1 MRDAA
6 GKPKIGKLLY
16 ACEKYEKLTRLTI
29 PVIDQNYF
37 LFVTIENDYNPADL
51 YDKLNRNILSQYG
64 NLDTHNNGNPETFI
78 CINDEK
84 AYDFLNQKI
93 LSLHDRIRTV
103 AICDEYGKVKA
114 RTIKE
119 GKIPNLTSEES
130 DKSIEVHSK
139 IWKIRKKFRPKIGE
153 CKYAYAIYEKI
164 TRITVLLKEDFLL
177 VTCGKGDSG
186 KDNDCIYEEI
196 IKGIEDAVNLSSV

>member
-6 GKPKIGKLLY
+6 DKPKIGKLLY
-16 ACEKYEKLTRLTI
+16 ACEKYEKKPRLTI
-29 PVIDQNYF
+29 PIIDQNYF

-51 YDKLNRNILSQYG
+51 YDMLNRDILPQYG
-64 NLDTHNNGNPETFI
+64 NLDTHTSGNPETFI

-93 LSLHDRIRTV
+93 LPLHDRIRTV
-103 AICDEYGKVKA
+103 AICDEYGKVKD
-114 RTIKE
+114 RTIKK

-130 DKSIEVHSK
+130 DKSIDVHSK
-139 IWKIRKKFRPKIGE
+139 RWKIRKKFRPKKGE

-164 TRITVLLKEDFLL
+164 TRIIVPLKEGPVACYLW
-177 VTCGKGDSG
+177 
-186 KDNDCIYEEI
+186 
-196 IKGIEDAVNLSSV
+196 